1 MSDLVKNFLNEMLII
16 QKDLNNQILSSLDQD
31 LDQPSQ
37 KSTGKLFSECCFVD
51 HILYLI
57 SVPVMDRCFSVVYPG
72 KEGGHEGQHGSA
84 SSAQNLGVCKQRCLD
99 SPDCESLSY
108 FSSFAQ
114 CKIYSVKTPESSLI
128 DQSDAV
134 HIEKSCP
141 TGEFIVMN
149 KKMTRA
155 VQLILF

>member
-1 MSDLVKNFLNEMLII
+1 MAKGCAL
-16 QKDLNNQILSSLDQD
+16 
-31 LDQPSQ
+31 
-37 KSTGKLFSECCFVD
+37 STGYMPRGGLPRNSVDRITDRPDMTSVVD
-51 HILYLI
+51 HGRKASTQTNKQNILYLI
-57 SVPVMDRCFSVVYPG
+57 SVPAMDRCFSVVYQG

-99 SPDCESLSY
+99 TPDCESLSY

-149 KKMTRA
+149 KKLIRA
-155 VQLILF
+155 VHISCFS